1 MPRTDLHDTAFAP
14 VAPGRRSLLRGLA
27 SLPLAALALPHAR
40 AADAAWPAA
49 RSITIIVPS
58 AAGGAAD
65 FMARTF
71 ANHVPRTLP
80 QATVVVDNR
89 PGAAGVLGAMAAKE
103 AAADGYTFLI
113 TSNST
118 HAANVSLYRKLRYD
132 PLKDFVQVGMFG
144 RFSSVLL
151 VRSDAPYKTLGEL
164 VAAARAKPGMLNY
177 GYYSSSSQVPAELL
191 RVYAKLRFQG
201 VSYKS
206 VTHILTDLMGGQLD
220 FVFIDTLSA
229 APMLKNDRLRP
240 IAVTSP
246 KPLPSLAH
254 VPAANAIVPGLELQG
269 WFGLATAAGT
279 PPAAVEGMGRALQQA
294 MADPEVQQ
302 AYAGRGLE
310 NQWRSGPDM
319 QRFIQEDIRRWAQWV
334 DVAGIERM

>member
-1 MPRTDLHDTAFAP
+1 MRRTDPSIPPQPH
-14 VAPGRRSLLRGLA
+14 RRALLRTLA
-27 SLPLAALALPHAR
+27 SLPLATLGLPAAR
-40 AADAAWPAA
+40 AADAPWPGA
-49 RSITIIVPS
+49 RPISLIVPS

-65 FMARTF
+65 FVARTF
-71 ANHVPRTLP
+71 ASHVPRTLP

-89 PGAAGVLGAMAAKE
+89 PGAAGILGALAAKS
-103 AAADGYTFLI
+103 AAPDGYTFLL

-118 HAANVSLYRKLRYD
+118 HAANVSLYRHLRYD

-151 VRSDAPYKTLGEL
+151 VRADAPYRSLQEL
-164 VAAARAKPGMLNY
+164 VAAARAQPGTLNY

-191 RVYAKLRFQG
+191 RVLAQLRYQG

-206 VTHILTDLMGGQLD
+206 VTQILTDLMGGQLD

-229 APMLKNDRLRP
+229 APALQNDRLRP

-246 KPLPSLAH
+246 RPLPSLPQ
-254 VPAANAIVPGLELQG
+254 VPPAGSVVPGLELQG
-269 WFGLATAAGT
+269 WFGLAAPAGT

-294 MADPEVQQ
+294 MADPAVQQ
-302 AYAGRGLE
+302 AYAARGFE
-310 NQWRSGPDM
+310 NQWRSGPDL

-334 DVAGIERM
+334 EMAGIERM